1 MTLVQQKQN
10 IKGFTL
16 LELLVIIAI
25 IGVVAG
31 LGFPRFEKWSM
42 DRLVRTQAE
51 KVASILSV
59 ASTQVE
65 RGSYPYVRVEFE
77 TNKYITV
84 KGIDATTLSNNL
96 NSGTQPKCKAT
107 DMNGSDTITTLT
119 LDEKVNVYHLVA
131 KAAICFSKGGKYFDQ
146 FGSADSQL
154 NTLLDKLTGTNN
166 IIVICHQRVTTCNPP
181 TKKFLPLQTAT
192 KDGNFPVYLV
202 KYSRFG
208 IVNKYKYSY
217 EKKKYINQ

>member
-1 MTLVQQKQN
+1 MQQKQN

-31 LGFPRFEKWSM
+31 MGLPQFEKWSIE
-42 DRLVRTQAE
+42 RLVRTQAE

-77 TNKYITV
+77 TDKLITV
-84 KGIDATTLSNNL
+84 KGIDATTLSNKL
-96 NSGTQPKCKAT
+96 NANKKPTCVST
-107 DMNGSDTITTLT
+107 DMDGSDTITSLS
-119 LDEKVNVYHLVA
+119 LDEDVYVYHLV
-131 KAAICFSKGGKYFDQ
+131 KNAAICFSKGGKYFKQ

-154 NTLLDKLTGTNN
+154 NSTLDKVSDTNN
-166 IIVICHQRVTTCNPP
+166 LIVICYKRVKTCNPV
-181 TKKFLPLQTAT
+181 TKTFEPKGD
-192 KDGNFPVYLV
+192 KGNYPVYLV

-208 IVNKYKYSY
+208 IINKYKYSY
-217 EKKKYINQ
+217 EKNDYINQ

>member
-1 MTLVQQKQN
+1 MQQKQN

-31 LGFPRFEKWSM
+31 MGLPQFEKWSIE
-42 DRLVRTQAE
+42 RLVRTQAE

-77 TNKYITV
+77 TDNLITV
-84 KGIDATTLSNNL
+84 KGIDATTLSNKL
-96 NSGTQPKCKAT
+96 NAYNKPTCVST
-107 DMNGSDTITTLT
+107 DMDGSDTITSLS
-119 LDEKVNVYHLVA
+119 LDEDVYVYHLV
-131 KAAICFSKGGKYFDQ
+131 KNAAICFSKGGKYFGQ
-146 FGSADSQL
+146 FGSADSQ
-154 NTLLDKLTGTNN
+154 NNSTLDKVSLTNN
-166 IIVICHQRVTTCNPP
+166 LIVICYKRVKTCNPV
-181 TKKFLPLQTAT
+181 TKTFEPKGD
-192 KDGNFPVYLV
+192 KGNYPVYLV

-208 IVNKYKYSY
+208 IINKYKYSY
-217 EKKKYINQ
+217 EKNDYINQ

>member
-1 MTLVQQKQN
+1 MQQKQN

-31 LGFPRFEKWSM
+31 MGLPQFEKWSIE
-42 DRLVRTQAE
+42 RLVRTQAE

-77 TNKYITV
+77 TDKLITV
-84 KGIDATTLSNNL
+84 KGIDATTLSNKL
-96 NSGTQPKCKAT
+96 NANKKPTCVST
-107 DMNGSDTITTLT
+107 DMDGSDTITSLS
-119 LDEKVNVYHLVA
+119 LDEDVYVYHLV
-131 KAAICFSKGGKYFDQ
+131 KNAAICFSKGGKYFKQ
-146 FGSADSQL
+146 FGCAESQY
-154 NTLLDKLTGTNN
+154 NSTLDKVSLTNN
-166 IIVICHQRVTTCNPP
+166 LIVICHQRVTTCNPP

-217 EKKKYINQ
+217 EKKLYINQ

>member
-31 LGFPRFEKWSM
+31 MGLPQFEKWSIE
-42 DRLVRTQAE
+42 RLVRTQAE

-77 TNKYITV
+77 TDNKLI
-84 KGIDATTLSNNL
+84 KKKILLLSN
-96 NSGTQPKCKAT
+96 
-107 DMNGSDTITTLT
+107 
-119 LDEKVNVYHLVA
+119 
-131 KAAICFSKGGKYFDQ
+131 
-146 FGSADSQL
+146 
-154 NTLLDKLTGTNN
+154 
-166 IIVICHQRVTTCNPP
+166 
-181 TKKFLPLQTAT
+181 PL
-192 KDGNFPVYLV
+192 
-202 KYSRFG
+202 
-208 IVNKYKYSY
+208 
-217 EKKKYINQ
+217 INES

>member
-1 MTLVQQKQN
+1 MQQKQN

-31 LGFPRFEKWSM
+31 LRFPRFEKWSM

-77 TNKYITV
+77 TDKLITV
-84 KGIDATTLSNNL
+84 KGIDATTLSNKL
-96 NSGTQPKCKAT
+96 NANKKPTCVST
-107 DMNGSDTITTLT
+107 DMDGSDTITSLS
-119 LDEKVNVYHLVA
+119 LDEDVYVYHLV
-131 KAAICFSKGGKYFDQ
+131 KNAAICFSKGGKYFKQ
-146 FGSADSQL
+146 FGSADSQ
-154 NTLLDKLTGTNN
+154 NNSTLDKVSLTNN
-166 IIVICHQRVTTCNPP
+166 LIVICYKRVTTCNPVS
-181 TKKFLPLQTAT
+181 KKFEP
-192 KDGNFPVYLV
+192 KGDNGNYPVYLV

-217 EKKKYINQ
+217 EKKLYINQ

>member
-1 MTLVQQKQN
+1 MQQKQN

-31 LGFPRFEKWSM
+31 MGLPQFEKWSIE
-42 DRLVRTQAE
+42 RLVRTQAE

-77 TNKYITV
+77 TDKLITV
-84 KGIDATTLSNNL
+84 KGIDATTLSNKL
-96 NSGTQPKCKAT
+96 NANKKPTCVST
-107 DMNGSDTITTLT
+107 DMDGSDTITSLS
-119 LDEKVNVYHLVA
+119 LDEDVYVYHLV
-131 KAAICFSKGGKYFDQ
+131 KNAAICFSKGGKYFKQ
-146 FGSADSQL
+146 FGSAESQY
-154 NTLLDKLTGTNN
+154 NSTLDKVSLTNN
-166 IIVICHQRVTTCNPP
+166 LIVICHQRVTTCNPP

-208 IVNKYKYSY
+208 IINKYKYSY
-217 EKKKYINQ
+217 EKNDYIYQ